1 MSVANLMNSCK
12 LSNQPLGQF
21 NQCSR
26 LLWPANDLGAMRK
39 AALTEF
45 GLKPVTPA
53 QVVAKV
59 LDLKNIE
66 LRRMSSYCQ
75 GQTLLSTNLE
85 TKTNSTFKFYTGLQE
100 ELT

>member
-1 MSVANLMNSCK
+1 MSVANLMSSCK

-26 LLWPANDLGAMRK
+26 LLWSANDLGGMRK

-53 QVVAKV
+53 QV

-85 TKTNSTFKFYTGLQE
+85 TKTNSTFKF
-100 ELT
+100 

>member
-1 MSVANLMNSCK
+1 
-12 LSNQPLGQF
+12 
-21 NQCSR
+21 
-26 LLWPANDLGAMRK
+26 MRK
-39 AALTEF
+39 VVLTEL
-45 GLKPVTPA
+45 GHKPVTPA
-53 QVVAKV
+53 QV